1 MPGLPSE
8 GHPRRRHRL
17 ADTRPDTAR
26 PHQRRSL
33 DFLDLSPDSDVTTGL
48 RYSDNFGARVA
59 HLDTCQ
65 SIATRVRTSVT
76 NPIESRN
83 RRVIVDH
90 MNDLQTLRNLTAS
103 LSPEDETAHRC
114 QASRLTEQLVTLTA
128 DIAKL
133 QAEADKVTADL
144 DDDQAPMVWQALGH
158 DELQQAIQGLARL

>member
-1 MPGLPSE
+1 
-8 GHPRRRHRL
+8 
-17 ADTRPDTAR
+17 
-26 PHQRRSL
+26 
-33 DFLDLSPDSDVTTGL
+33 
-48 RYSDNFGARVA
+48 
-59 HLDTCQ
+59 
-65 SIATRVRTSVT
+65 
-76 NPIESRN
+76 
-83 RRVIVDH
+83 